1 MIREN
6 MAVSDGLLW
15 NRLAEKSLAG
25 ELLTADEGR
34 AILTAH
40 DLEIPGLVSAAFR
53 VRHKYFGKAVQLY
66 YLRNAKS
73 GLCPEDCGYC
83 SQSKLSKAP
92 IDKYVFQDEK
102 TLLEAARK
110 AKESQARTFCIVASG
125 RGPNDRELNH
135 VASVVRKV
143 KETYGLHICVC
154 LGLLTP
160 DQAQVL
166 KDAGVDR
173 VNHNLNTSERLYNEI
188 CSTHTYQDRVETLK
202 AVRGAGM
209 ELCSGCIIG
218 MGESADDLIELAT
231 TLREMHVESIPV
243 NFLHPI
249 DGTPLQNTHHLTPQD
264 CLRAL
269 CLFRLFNP
277 DRELRIAGGRELHL
291 RSLQPL
297 GLYVAN
303 SVFVSD
309 YLTTKGQTAEDDYR
323 MIEDMGFEIVKMGCE
338 FDAGSTADAEAPLAA
353 HTH

>member
-6 MAVSDGLLW
+6 VVVSNGLLW
-15 NRLAEKSLAG
+15 NHLADKSLGG
-25 ELLTADEGR
+25 EVLTADEGR
-34 AILTAH
+34 AILTAD
-40 DLEIPGLVSAAFR
+40 DLELPGLLAATFR

-102 TLLEAARK
+102 TLLEGARQ
-110 AKESQARTFCIVASG
+110 AKESQAKTFCIVASG
-125 RGPNDRELNH
+125 RGPTDRELNH
-135 VASVVRKV
+135 VAGAVRKI

-166 KDAGVDR
+166 KEAGVDR

-202 AVRGAGM
+202 AVRDAGM

-218 MGESADDLIELAT
+218 MGESEDDLIELAM
-231 TLREMHVESIPV
+231 TLREMQVESIPV

-249 DGTPLQNTHHLTPQD
+249 DGTPLENRHNLTPQD

-269 CLFRLFNP
+269 CLFRLMNP

-297 GLYVAN
+297 GLYAAN
-303 SVFVSD
+303 SLFVSD

-323 MIEDMGFEIVKMGCE
+323 MIEDLGFEIVRMGCE
-338 FDAGSTADAEAPLAA
+338 FDAGATTGAESSL
-353 HTH
+353 THSH